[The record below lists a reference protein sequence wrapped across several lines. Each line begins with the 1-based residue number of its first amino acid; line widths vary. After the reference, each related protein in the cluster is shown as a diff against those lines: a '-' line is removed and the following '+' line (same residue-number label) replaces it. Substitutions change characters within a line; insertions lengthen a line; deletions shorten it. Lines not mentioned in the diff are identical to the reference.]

1 MDPLLMQIFDKI
13 YRTDLVYRKD
23 CWQLCGD
30 AHCCSFSRHKAR
42 FRRMAKTHF
51 QELLLLPGEFGYLR
65 QKGWLKQFGDFEHRV
80 IRYPLE
86 DGTLTV
92 ETVISPRANCAC
104 DHDTRPVIC
113 RLYPLLPVYDL
124 NGAIVGT
131 EPLAIYD
138 ELERLDHLA
147 PACQLT
153 ALPFAELNKFLAIAS
168 EISQSP
174 RLRFYLMAY
183 RIAKN
188 HVVSGLQS
196 ATGANGPSAFAA
208 FEVAYLRNRLMD
220 HTRLRAELQFLVRAF
235 REKFGPQFQ
244 L

>member
-1 MDPLLMQIFDKI
+1 MQIFDKI
-13 YRTDLVYRKD
+13 YQTDLVYRKD

-51 QELLLLPGEFGYLR
+51 QELLLLPGELGYLR

-80 IRYPLE
+80 TRYALGQ
-86 DGTLTV
+86 GTLTI
-92 ETVISPRANCAC
+92 ESVISQRPNCAC

-113 RLYPLLPVYDL
+113 RLYPLLPVYDI
-124 NGAIVGT
+124 NGVIVGT

-138 ELERLDHLA
+138 ELERVDHLA

-153 ALPFAELNKFLAIAS
+153 AMPFGELNKFLMIAS
-168 EISQSP
+168 EISKSP
-174 RLRFYLMAY
+174 RLLFYMMAY
-183 RIAKN
+183 RIAKT

-196 ATGANGPSAFAA
+196 SIGTNCQSVFTC
-208 FEVAYLRNRLMD
+208 FEVAYLRNRLID
-220 HTRLRAELQFLVRAF
+220 HTRLRSELQSLARAF